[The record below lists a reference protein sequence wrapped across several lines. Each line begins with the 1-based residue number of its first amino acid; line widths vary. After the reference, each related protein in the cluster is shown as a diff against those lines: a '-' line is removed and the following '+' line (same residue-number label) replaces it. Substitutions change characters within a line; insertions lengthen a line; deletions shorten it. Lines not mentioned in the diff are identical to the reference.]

1 MSFCRNCGSVIPNN
15 PVICQHCKN
24 EINYTPAFCSSC
36 GKVIDIRPAYCNFCG
51 KELRPALKEF
61 AVEET
66 PVVKEA
72 PVETIKENEASAT
85 RIVYVPVAEPQT
97 APAREENAYTT
108 VHVPTAM
115 PYEKPTYVPMIPAVT
130 TTYPGEPHKR
140 RDVGSVVMGIISLV
154 LGVIGLIYAF
164 MFFIAGSGNT
174 EYESILIA
182 SAIFA
187 PLSIISLILSSK
199 SRHYGFVGGVTKAS
213 KIISMIGLF
222 TYAFM
227 GFFSLMNLI

>member
-36 GKVIDIRPAYCNFCG
+36 GKVIDTRPAYCNFCG

-66 PVVKEA
+66 PAVKEVYVA
-72 PVETIKENEASAT
+72 SPKESEATAT

-97 APAREENAYTT
+97 APAKEEKVYTT
-108 VHVPTAM
+108 VHNPTAM

-130 TTYPGEPHKR
+130 TPYHSEPPKK
-140 RDVGSVVMGIISLV
+140 RDVGAVVMGIISLV
-154 LGVIGLIYAF
+154 LAVIGLVYAV
-164 MFFIAGSGNT
+164 MFFIANPDT
-174 EYESILIA
+174 ENFKAMLLVSMIL
-182 SAIFA
+182 S
-187 PLSIISLILSSK
+187 PLSIIGWILSSK
-199 SRHYGFVGGVTKAS
+199 ARHYGFIGGVTKTS

-222 TYAFM
+222 TYAFI
-227 GFFSLMNLI
+227 GFLSLMNLM